1 MARLRGTG
9 WIISRRAVDDKKY
22 RHPDQSRHRYDEDPS
37 FRQDDRVIKRAR
49 IVIANP
55 MRTKW
60 YLGGV
65 VLLVVG
71 YLLGWGM
78 RPGIVTAPTVPTQS
92 EKTNASN
99 VPAAPEKPQTV
110 SVMID
115 FGDGNVQTFRDVEMR
130 VAKDVFAV
138 TKMLSQTGKGFVFQ
152 YQPPGQYGILV
163 DQIGNKKGGDE
174 GGKYWL
180 FWVNNVMAEQAADR
194 TSVSPG
200 DVIEWKFINL
210 KMDNSTVQP

>member
-1 MARLRGTG
+1 
-9 WIISRRAVDDKKY
+9 
-22 RHPDQSRHRYDEDPS
+22 
-37 FRQDDRVIKRAR
+37 
-49 IVIANP
+49 

-60 YLGGV
+60 YIGGA

-78 RPGIVTAPTVPTQS
+78 HPGLVTAPSVPVAV
-92 EKTNASN
+92 EDTNGGNVAS
-99 VPAAPEKPQTV
+99 VSQKPQTV
-110 SVMID
+110 SVMLD
-115 FGDGNVQTFRDVEMR
+115 FGDGNVQTFRDVDIR
-130 VAKDVFAV
+130 AAKDVFAV
-138 TKMLSQTGKGFVFQ
+138 TKMLSEIGKGFVFQ
-152 YQPPGQYGILV
+152 YQPPGQYGVLV

-194 TSVSPG
+194 TPVLAG

-210 KMDNSTVQP
+210 KMDDGVVQP